1 MPEAYF
7 IQDDGYSLWGYVPRR
22 PGLYPQAYFR
32 YRPAP
37 PALVRRYRET
47 AGLERDAV
55 AREYVSQRI
64 DGLRPTKGGEVMPL
78 NADQLEKMH
87 DDLFQRLLNHALGF
101 EGPAAELMEKNSE
114 PAST

>member
-1 MPEAYF
+1 MPESYF
-7 IQDDGYSLWGYVPRR
+7 IQDDGYSLWGHIPRR

-47 AGLERDAV
+47 AGAERDA
-55 AREYVSQRI
+55 ASREIISMRI
-64 DGLRPTKGGEVMPL
+64 DGLRMTMGAEPMPL
-78 NADQLEKMH
+78 KADDLDKMH
-87 DDLFQRLLNHALGF
+87 DDLFQQLLNHALGF
-101 EGPAAELMEKNSE
+101 AGPALELMEKNSE